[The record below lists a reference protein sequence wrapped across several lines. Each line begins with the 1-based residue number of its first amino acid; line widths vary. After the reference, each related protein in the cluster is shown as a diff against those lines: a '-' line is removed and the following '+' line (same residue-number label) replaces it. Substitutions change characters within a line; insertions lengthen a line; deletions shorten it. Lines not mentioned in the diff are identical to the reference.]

1 MTHHV
6 EYNTSEKGLRTIL
19 TDWQEAAL
27 RIIWAN
33 PGGIDSWT
41 VWVMVNEYLK
51 PKTISRAS
59 IINFLEAMRDA
70 DILDGVEVT
79 GKGGLRWIYTPAMN
93 EREFKNF
100 IISILISH
108 LLRNFPNEIRLSM
121 TKLNNIL
128 WEN

>member
-1 MTHHV
+1 M
-6 EYNTSEKGLRTIL
+6 L
-19 TDWQEAAL
+19 
-27 RIIWAN
+27 
-33 PGGIDSWT
+33 
-41 VWVMVNEYLK
+41 
-51 PKTISRAS
+51 
-59 IINFLEAMRDA
+59 
-70 DILDGVEVT
+70 EVT